1 VTAALMLAV
10 YTIVKPAAELGW
22 GSGTTLAYGAAALVL
37 LAAFLARE
45 STAAN
50 PLIPLRI
57 FRSRTVS
64 GANAVQALSVAGMF
78 GTFFLG
84 ALYLQRVLGYDALQ
98 TGLAFLPTTLVM
110 GTLSLRY
117 SEALIMRYGAA
128 RLLLP
133 GLGLIAAGL
142 GWFAQVPV
150 HGHYV
155 IDILPALVL
164 IGTGAAVCFPALM
177 TLAMSGATPQDAGLA
192 SGLVNT
198 TVQVGGALGL
208 ALLATAASTRTHAL
222 GAGDAALVGGYH
234 VAFAIAAALAL
245 AGIAVAATVLR
256 PSRTRAAAAAVADCA

>member
-1 VTAALMLAV
+1 MLAV

-22 GSGTTLAYGAAALVL
+22 GAGRTLTYGAAAIVL
-37 LAAFLARE
+37 LVAFLARE
-45 STAAN
+45 ATAAN

-57 FRSRTVS
+57 FRSRVVS

-155 IDILPALVL
+155 VDLLPAFVL

-222 GAGDAALVGGYH
+222 GTGDAALVGGYH
-234 VAFAIAAALAL
+234 VAFVIAAALAL
-245 AGIAVAATVLR
+245 AGIAVAAMVLR
-256 PSRTRAAAAAVADCA
+256 PSRTRAGAPAAAAEAA